1 MAIDKDRNIY
11 LQTILIPEA
20 IQTVKDNLDR
30 RRVLDTETVSTRDSK
45 GRITSGSIYARFSS
59 PTFHSAAM
67 DGIAVK
73 AADTFGAR
81 EGNPIELLEGEDFV
95 YVNTGE
101 LIPGDKDSVIM
112 IEQVEQTDNQS
123 VYIEHPA
130 FPWQHIRKIGEDI
143 VATELL
149 LPQNHKINSYDVG
162 ALLSAGIWELKV
174 KKRPHIHVIPSGD
187 EVLDFETRPNP
198 EPGEVIESNTQV
210 LKNLA
215 EDWGCEVSRIP
226 PVADREEALQT
237 AVDQGL
243 ESDAEIVMVCAGSS
257 AGSKDFTRKI
267 FENKGEV
274 LVHGISAMPGKP
286 TLIAKSGN
294 KLLVGA
300 PGYPVSAVI
309 CFEKV
314 LYPILC
320 WLQNQ
325 PVQERQKIPLN
336 LTRKLPSKL
345 GQEEFVRVSI
355 GKVGNKFIG
364 TPLSRGAGVLTSLT
378 RAQGMITIPF
388 NQEGWSSDKEIDA
401 ELFVPEE
408 ELHDILVCIGSH
420 DNTLDLIKSDLMG
433 LEHPL
438 SLASTHV
445 GSLGGLQALANNTAH
460 FAGCHLYDPETRDYN
475 FPFLQK
481 YAPSKDL
488 RVVNLCIRHQGLIV
502 AKDNPRGIGS
512 LQDLTR
518 NGLSFINRQ
527 RGAGTRILLDD
538 KLKDEGINPE
548 DITGYNQE
556 EFTHMAVAV
565 NVATGAVDC
574 AMGIYAAAKALD
586 LEFIPLAR
594 ERYDLILD
602 AELMQDE
609 KVQRLLGMIQGEE
622 FKSKIQ
628 ELGGYETYLT
638 GELMQPG
645 QGLEPLC

>member
-1 MAIDKDRNIY
+1 MDKDRNIY
-11 LQTILIPEA
+11 LQTIPIQEA
-20 IQTVKDNLDR
+20 IQTVRENLDR
-30 RRVLDTETVSTRDSK
+30 KQVLDTETVNTPDSR
-45 GRITSGSIYARFSS
+45 GRITAESIYARFSS

-73 AADTFGAR
+73 AEDTFAAR
-81 EGNPIELLEGEDFV
+81 EGNPVELREGEDFV
-95 YVNTGE
+95 YVNTGD

-112 IEQVEQTDNQS
+112 IEQVEQTDNHS
-123 VYIEHPA
+123 VFIEFPA

-149 LPQNHKINSYDVG
+149 LPQNHRISSYDVG
-162 ALLSAGIWELKV
+162 ALLSAGIWEVKA

-187 EVLDFETRPNP
+187 EVLDFETRPIP

-210 LKNLA
+210 LKNMA
-215 EDWGCEVSRIP
+215 ENWGCEVSRVP
-226 PVADREEALQT
+226 PVADREQALEA

-243 ESDAEIVMVCAGSS
+243 QSDAEIVMVCAGSS

-267 FENKGEV
+267 FERKGEI

-294 KLLVGA
+294 KLLLGA

-309 CFEKV
+309 CFEKI

-325 PVQERQKIPLN
+325 PVQERQKVPLY
-336 LTRKLPSKL
+336 LTRKIPSKL

-355 GKVGNKFIG
+355 GKVGENLIG
-364 TPLSRGAGVLTSLT
+364 TPLARGAGVLTSLT

-388 NQEGWSSDKEIDA
+388 NQEGWSADREIDA

-408 ELHDILVCIGSH
+408 ELLDILVCIGSH
-420 DNTLDLIKSDLMG
+420 DNTLDLIKSELMG
-433 LEHPL
+433 MEHPL

-445 GSLGGLQALANNTAH
+445 GSLGGLQALQNRTAH

-481 YAPSKDL
+481 YAPSRELK
-488 RVVNLCIRHQGLIV
+488 VINLCIRHQGLIV
-502 AKDNPRGIGS
+502 ARGNPLGIRT
-512 LQDLTR
+512 LHDLTR
-518 NGLSFINRQ
+518 GDVSFINRQ

-538 KLKDEGINPE
+538 KLRDEGINPE
-548 DITGYNQE
+548 DIRGYNQE

-574 AMGIYAAAKALD
+574 AMGIFAAAKALD

-594 ERYDLILD
+594 ERYDLIL
-602 AELMQDE
+602 EEKFLQEE
-609 KVQRLLGMIQGEE
+609 KVQTMLHMIRDEE
-622 FKSKIQ
+622 FKTKI
-628 ELGGYETYLT
+628 EDLGGYETHLT
-638 GELMQPG
+638 GEIMQPG
-645 QGLEPLC
+645 QGLDSVS